1 MPIEFL
7 EPERFE
13 QLYPIASIQRNGSR
27 VTLSSDYPVSWIGK
41 NALSSM
47 FNIEMAF
54 TRQRAN
60 DKNYSVQ
67 ARASERLSVDH
78 ASSAHTVD
86 AAWQIRMENII
97 GTLEPGERAD
107 LVVLDRDPYL
117 RDPYNL
123 HTIKVY
129 LTVFNGRVVYYRDQ
143 L

>member
-1 MPIEFL
+1 MPLEFL

-13 QLYPIASIQRNGSR
+13 HYPIAPIQRNGGR
-27 VTLSSDYPVSWIGK
+27 VTPSTDYEVSWIGK

-47 FNIEMAF
+47 FNIEMAV
-54 TRQRAN
+54 TRQRAG

-67 ARASERLSVDH
+67 ARASERLSVDQ
-78 ASSAHTVD
+78 ASRAYTLD

-97 GTLEPGERAD
+97 GTLELGEKAD

-117 RDPYNL
+117 SDPYNL

-129 LTVFNGRVVYYRDQ
+129 LTVSNGRVV
-143 L
+143 